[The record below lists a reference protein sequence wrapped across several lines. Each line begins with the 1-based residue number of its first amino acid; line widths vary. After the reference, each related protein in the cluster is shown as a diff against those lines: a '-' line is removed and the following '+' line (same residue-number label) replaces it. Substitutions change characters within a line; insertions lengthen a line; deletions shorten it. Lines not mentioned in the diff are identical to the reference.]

1 MSKATRKIQLH
12 LEREEN
18 WYPVIE
24 VPADMSDDEA
34 LERIE
39 DLCPDEVYDEMNN
52 KDTYDFGYLSVSV
65 HCSANDD
72 AEVQYSLVP
81 EDTDPIDSG
90 KVILTESILRH
101 CREHGI
107 DVNDWITYYCE
118 QVEVT

>member
-1 MSKATRKIQLH
+1 MSKVTRKIQLR

-24 VPADMSDDEA
+24 VPMGMSDDEA

-52 KDTYDFGYLSVSV
+52 KRSYNFGHLSVSV
-65 HCSANDD
+65 LCDVNDG

-81 EDTDPIDSG
+81 SDPIDSG
-90 KVILTESILRH
+90 KAILTESILRH